1 MPMEILWQDRE
12 LVVCLKPSG
21 VLSEEGEGAMPALL
35 REATGAREI
44 YCVHRLDRE
53 TGGLMVYAKTKG
65 AAASL
70 SAAIAQGQLEKRYL
84 AVLSATPAEARGT
97 LRDLLYRDARKNKS
111 YVVQR
116 LRRGVREAELR
127 YELLETQGELSLVRV
142 ELVTGRSHQIRVQFA
157 SRGLPL
163 VGDGRYG
170 GSCRDW
176 GLALWSASLAFPHP
190 QSGQILRF
198 TAPPPP
204 TEPWTRFSRLD

>member
-1 MPMEILWQDRE
+1 MEILWQDRQ
-12 LVVCLKPSG
+12 LLVCLKSAG
-21 VLSEEGEGAMPALL
+21 ILAEEGEGAMPALL
-35 REATGAREI
+35 REATHAREI

-70 SAAIAQGQLEKRYL
+70 SAAIARGELEKRYL
-84 AVLSATPAEARGT
+84 AVLSGTPAEARGT

-163 VGDGRYG
+163 AGDRKYG
-170 GSCRDW
+170 SAFRDC
-176 GLALWSASLAFPHP
+176 GLALFSAALCFPHP
-190 QSGQILRF
+190 HTGERLAYTLS
-198 TAPPPP
+198 APDAW
-204 TEPWTRFSRLD
+204 PWTLFSDAMQ

>member
-1 MPMEILWQDRE
+1 MEILWQDRQ
-12 LVVCLKPSG
+12 LLVCLKSAG
-21 VLSEEGEGAMPALL
+21 ILAEEGEGAMPALL
-35 REATGAREI
+35 REATHAREI

-53 TGGLMVYAKTKG
+53 TGGLMVYAKTRE

-84 AVLSATPAEARGT
+84 AVLSGAPAEARGT

-170 GSCRDW
+170 SGCRDW

-198 TAPPPP
+198 TAPPPA
-204 TEPWTRFSRLD
+204 TEPWTRFVSLR